1 MDLGPVRQAERQA
14 GQLVSCGSVS
24 RGQRPRQLFQLQSKL
39 HFADSVFLLFTSR
52 PSISASSYLSR
63 SRLCISFETK
73 WHAFPVP
80 LLSFPVLLLKCR
92 LPPFSPSLCSRA
104 TTQLKWFAAAKKISL
119 SLSLLLSLPA
129 PPAPSFPLLMLSK
142 VPPSYCLC
150 LNSAPFVLFPELVLK
165 HRKCSNRTGFLFP
178 KQRWTQKS

>member
-14 GQLVSCGSVS
+14 GQLASCGSVS

-80 LLSFPVLLLKCR
+80 LLSFPVLLLKCG

-119 SLSLLLSLPA
+119 FPSLSFSLFLLPLPPPFLCSCSLRSLP
-129 PPAPSFPLLMLSK
+129 LT
-142 VPPSYCLC
+142 VC
-150 LNSAPFVLFPELVLK
+150 V
-165 HRKCSNRTGFLFP
+165 
-178 KQRWTQKS
+178 

>member
-1 MDLGPVRQAERQA
+1 MDLGPARQVERQA
-14 GQLVSCGSVS
+14 GQLASCGSVS

-52 PSISASSYLSR
+52 PSVSASSHSSR

-80 LLSFPVLLLKCR
+80 LPSFPVLLLKCG
-92 LPPFSPSLCSRA
+92 LPPSFSPSLCSQA

-119 SLSLLLSLPA
+119 FLSLSLSLSLLPLPPPFLCSCSLR
-129 PPAPSFPLLMLSK
+129 PSLLL
-142 VPPSYCLC
+142 
-150 LNSAPFVLFPELVLK
+150 FVFEFSSV
-165 HRKCSNRTGFLFP
+165 CSV
-178 KQRWTQKS
+178 S

>member
-1 MDLGPVRQAERQA
+1 MDLGPARQAERQA
-14 GQLVSCGSVS
+14 GQLASCGSVS

-52 PSISASSYLSR
+52 PSVSASSY
-63 SRLCISFETK
+63 
-73 WHAFPVP
+73 PVP
-80 LLSFPVLLLKCR
+80 LLSFPVLLLKCG
-92 LPPFSPSLCSRA
+92 LPPSFSPSLCSQA

-119 SLSLLLSLPA
+119 FSSLSLSLFLCSPCPLLSFAHALY
-129 PPAPSFPLLMLSK
+129 

-178 KQRWTQKS
+178 QTEVDTEEFNRN